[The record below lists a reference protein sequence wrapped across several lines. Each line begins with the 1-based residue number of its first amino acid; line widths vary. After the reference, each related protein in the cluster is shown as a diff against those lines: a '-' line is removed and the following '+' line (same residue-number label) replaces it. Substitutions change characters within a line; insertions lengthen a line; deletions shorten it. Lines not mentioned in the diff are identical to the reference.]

1 MLGFIVALIAG
12 FVTPY
17 IEAPV
22 ARPVAKAL
30 SGAIK
35 LESGEMRAFAFM
47 LAVLGAGLLA
57 SLLGSGSA
65 FWIAAGTVLGYFG
78 TRLVAATKAA
88 IDGRKRG

>member
-17 IEAPV
+17 IEEPV
-22 ARPVAKAL
+22 ARPVAQAL

-47 LAVLGAGLLA
+47 LMALAAGLLA
-57 SLLGSGSA
+57 TLLASGSA
-65 FWIAAGTVLGYFG
+65 FWIAAGTVLGYFA
-78 TRLVAATKAA
+78 TRIVAAAKAA
-88 IDGRKRG
+88 VDGRPRS